1 MKPTWIQKA
10 ITKETKDSLG
20 ITGFNVAA
28 GAGRGIA

>member
-20 ITGFNVAA
+20 ITGFVAA